1 MRSCTKEFFLVS
13 LIREIRYLN
22 DADLDTIAT
31 VHLCLALVVFPDDTE
46 LNDSFRDLNDGESFS
61 VERVLF

>member
-1 MRSCTKEFFLVS
+1 MVS

-22 DADLDTIAT
+22 DADLDTIAI

-61 VERVLF
+61 VGRVLF